1 MARNLRLSEMDLD
14 ELLTEMHKME
24 LVREDDVSVNDEGY
38 GREIRVHKLVLRELR
53 NPKNN
58 ASKDMRADVERKLS
72 KLLYNHGS
80 EMKFRGQ
87 GSRHDAEKS
96 LGDTLSLD
104 RKNGMAAYRLAFI
117 HYRMN
122 HYKDAIQYFNIALEN
137 TIHDEPIFCLSDR
150 EIYYARLYLL
160 ASYLN
165 EVEQLNEDL
174 EVSPAKKK
182 YMDLPKYDSY
192 DIKDFIKV
200 LGVGL
205 TNQEYEV
212 ITDEDNRYVSYDEA
226 ESYFQ
231 KGDRPEDTLI
241 IWFDG
246 VNSKMA
252 FNQSEMPFL
261 SEAKARQLVY
271 FLRFTSH
278 NNPGNE
284 NSMRK
289 CFMEM
294 DNNPFVT
301 NERLRT
307 AIRQLRK
314 LLNKLD
320 PRLDVII
327 TSRSPNPS
335 GYYYNGKVPYKIIC
349 RAEESSL
356 LDQ

>member
-1 MARNLRLSEMDLD
+1 M
-14 ELLTEMHKME
+14 
-24 LVREDDVSVNDEGY
+24 
-38 GREIRVHKLVLRELR
+38 
-53 NPKNN
+53 
-58 ASKDMRADVERKLS
+58 
-72 KLLYNHGS
+72 
-80 EMKFRGQ
+80 
-87 GSRHDAEKS
+87 
-96 LGDTLSLD
+96 
-104 RKNGMAAYRLAFI
+104 
-117 HYRMN
+117 
-122 HYKDAIQYFNIALEN
+122 
-137 TIHDEPIFCLSDR
+137 SDR
-150 EIYYARLYLL
+150 EIYYARLYLM
-160 ASYLN
+160 ACYLN
-165 EVEQLNEDL
+165 EVDKLNEELDS
-174 EVSPAKKK
+174 SPTKKK
-182 YMDLPKYDSY
+182 YPELPAYASY
-192 DIKDFIKV
+192 GVKDFISD

-212 ITDEDNRYVSYDEA
+212 ITDEAPRYVTYDEA
-226 ESYFQ
+226 EGYFQ
-231 KGDRPEDTLI
+231 KGSRPEDTLV

-252 FNQSEMPFL
+252 LNQSEMSFHG
-261 SEAKARQLVY
+261 EFKARQLVY
-271 FLRFTSH
+271 LLRYTSH

-327 TSRSPNPS
+327 TSRSPNHS
-335 GYYYNGKVPYKIIC
+335 GYYYNGKVPYMIIC

>member
-1 MARNLRLSEMDLD
+1 MVRNVRFSEMSLD

-24 LVREDDVSVNDEGY
+24 LTREDDFNFNDEGY
-38 GREIRVHKLVLRELR
+38 GREIRVHKLVLRELKKSR
-53 NPKNN
+53 DTALKGI
-58 ASKDMRADVERKLS
+58 RFDVERKLS

-87 GSRHDAEKS
+87 GSRQDAENS
-96 LGDTLSLD
+96 LKEALYLD
-104 RKNGMAAYRLAFI
+104 PKNGMAAYRLAFI
-117 HYRMN
+117 RYRMN
-122 HYKDAIQYFNIALEN
+122 HYKDAIRYFNIALEN

-160 ASYLN
+160 ACYLN
-165 EVEQLNEDL
+165 EVEQLNEEL
-174 EVSPAKKK
+174 EFSPTTKQYPA
-182 YMDLPKYDSY
+182 LPDYAPY
-192 DIKDFIKV
+192 GIKDFITV
-200 LGVGL
+200 LGVEL

-226 ESYFQ
+226 EGYFQ
-231 KGDRPEDTLI
+231 KGYRPEDTLI

-252 FNQSEMPFL
+252 FNQTEMSFR
-261 SEAKARQLVY
+261 SQFKARQLVHL
-271 FLRFTSH
+271 LRFTSH

-284 NSMRK
+284 NSMRN
-289 CFMEM
+289 CFEEM
-294 DNNPFVT
+294 SNTSFVT

-307 AIRQLRK
+307 AIRQLRN

-320 PRLDVII
+320 PRLDVIT

-335 GYYYNGKVPYKIIC
+335 GYYYNGKVPYTIIC
-349 RAEESSL
+349 RSEESSL

>member
-1 MARNLRLSEMDLD
+1 MPRNVRFRDMSLD
-14 ELLTEMHKME
+14 ELLTEMHRME
-24 LVREDDVSVNDEGY
+24 LTREDDFDVNAAGY
-38 GREIRVHKLVLRELR
+38 DYEIRLYKQVLRELS
-53 NPKNN
+53 NTKDN
-58 ASKDMRADVERKLS
+58 ALKETRAEVKRKLS
-72 KLLYNHGS
+72 RLLYHHGS
-80 EMKFRGQ
+80 ELKFRGQ
-87 GSRHDAEKS
+87 GTRAEAEES
-96 LGDTLSLD
+96 LRDTLDLD

-117 HYRMN
+117 RYRRN
-122 HYKDAIQYFNIALEN
+122 DHKDAIRYFNMALEN
-137 TIHDEPIFCLSDR
+137 ISHEEPVFCLSDR

-165 EVEQLNEDL
+165 EVEQLNYDL
-174 EVSPAKKK
+174 EVSPVKKK

-192 DIKDFIKV
+192 GIKDFITV

-226 ESYFQ
+226 EDYFQ
-231 KGDRPEDTLI
+231 KSDRPEDTLI

-252 FNQSEMPFL
+252 FNQSEMPFG
-261 SEAKARQLVY
+261 SEGKARQLVY
-271 FLRFTSH
+271 FLRFTSL

-284 NSMRK
+284 YRMRN
-289 CFMEM
+289 CFEEI
-294 DNNPFVT
+294 NNTSFVT
-301 NERLRT
+301 NARFRK
-307 AIRQLRK
+307 AVSQLRS

-320 PRLDVII
+320 PRLDVIT

-349 RAEESSL
+349 RSEESSL

>member
-1 MARNLRLSEMDLD
+1 MAGNLRLSEMNLD

-24 LVREDDVSVNDEGY
+24 LVREDDFNVNDEGY
-38 GREIRVHKLVLRELR
+38 GREIRVHKLVLRELKKSR
-53 NPKNN
+53 NTALKGIR
-58 ASKDMRADVERKLS
+58 SDVERKLS

-87 GSRHDAEKS
+87 GSRQDAEKS
-96 LGDTLSLD
+96 LREALNLD
-104 RKNGMAAYRLAFI
+104 PKNGMAAYRLAFI
-117 HYRMN
+117 RYRRN
-122 HYKDAIQYFNIALEN
+122 DHKDAIRYFNIALEN
-137 TIHDEPIFCLSDR
+137 ISHEEPIFCLSDR
-150 EIYYARLYLL
+150 EIYYARLYLM
-160 ASYLN
+160 ACYLN
-165 EVEQLNEDL
+165 EVDKLNEELDT
-174 EVSPAKKK
+174 SPTKKK
-182 YMDLPKYDSY
+182 YPELPAYASY
-192 DIKDFIKV
+192 GVKDFISD

-226 ESYFQ
+226 EGYFQ
-231 KGDRPEDTLI
+231 KCDRPEDTLI

-252 FNQSEMPFL
+252 LNQSEMSFHG
-261 SEAKARQLVY
+261 EFKARQLVY
-271 FLRFTSH
+271 LLRFTSH

-320 PRLDVII
+320 PRLDVIT

-335 GYYYNGKVPYKIIC
+335 GYYYNGKVPYTIIC